1 VTKHAAGLP
10 ATLASRPIRVL
21 RPRDATDVYAAN
33 PSAEFARLAERGLL
47 RRVAS
52 GYYVVVPADRVGD
65 PRWRP
70 PLVATAW
77 AIAAADY
84 GVDAVAVCGP
94 SAARYHGL
102 IPRELAVAFVAV
114 PKQRPKLALL
124 GGEAHFV
131 RRDAKRLD
139 VERWNSGLGEG
150 WVTTL
155 EQTALDLAARRYRWR
170 LPESE
175 INEAITAAAP
185 RLDRALVTELGQTQG
200 QRAAAERLVPQA
212 TST

>member
-1 VTKHAAGLP
+1 VAKHAVGVP
-10 ATLASRPIRVL
+10 AALTSRPLRLL
-21 RPRDATDVYAAN
+21 RPRDATDVYASN
-33 PSAEFARLAERGLL
+33 PSAEFARLADRGLL
-47 RRVAS
+47 QRVAS

-84 GVDAVAVCGP
+84 GVDATAVCGP
-94 SAARYHGL
+94 SAARHHGL

-124 GGEAHFV
+124 GGEARFV
-131 RRDAKRLD
+131 RRDVERLD

-150 WVTTL
+150 WVSTL
-155 EQTALDLAARRYRWR
+155 EQTALDLATRRYRWM
-170 LPESE
+170 LPERE
-175 INEAITAAAP
+175 LDDAIAAAAP
-185 RLDRALVTELGQTQG
+185 RLDRALVAELGQTQR
-200 QRAAAERLVPQA
+200 QSAAAARLLAQLA
-212 TST
+212 SS